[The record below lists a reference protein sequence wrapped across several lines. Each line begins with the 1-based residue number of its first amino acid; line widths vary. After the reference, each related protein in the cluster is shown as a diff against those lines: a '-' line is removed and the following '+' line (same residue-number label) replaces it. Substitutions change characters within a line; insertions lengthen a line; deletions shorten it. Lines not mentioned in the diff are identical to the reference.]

1 MNTDDS
7 THESTVSLLRMIP
20 FIPGLSPGVAGVV
33 INVPKWSLGTE
44 ISRPPLASHELVKE
58 LNKQTVWESKK
69 RIVWLM
75 RFDRMAIQ
83 KCGDVSSSAE
93 KESVASFLK
102 RYLECEKY
110 FLDSASAELN
120 EWETEIHF
128 SLFRIASMEEGS
140 LHDLESQSFLTSTT
154 TSLRFSG
161 DFSDRYWICYFL
173 DSQTQQADIPGGVTL
188 GKRLLPS
195 EDCGI
200 RDDRDLGLMAAPHY
214 NLDASER
221 LYRRQETSTARSWQ
235 QRRVLEL
242 LIYSKMLEELRASA
256 SGILHSVKR
265 LALRSHND
273 KYFESNSNSFRAV
286 IQEANRLQELG
297 EKEDYASIVRE

>member
-1 MNTDDS
+1 
-7 THESTVSLLRMIP
+7 
-20 FIPGLSPGVAGVV
+20 
-33 INVPKWSLGTE
+33 
-44 ISRPPLASHELVKE
+44 
-58 LNKQTVWESKK
+58 
-69 RIVWLM
+69 
-75 RFDRMAIQ
+75 MAIQ

-93 KESVASFLK
+93 KESLASFLK

-120 EWETEIHF
+120 EWETELHF
-128 SLFRIASMEEGS
+128 SFFRITSMEEGS
-140 LHDLESQSFLTSTT
+140 LHELESQSFLTSTT

-173 DSQTQQADIPGGVTL
+173 DFQTQQADIPGGVIL
-188 GKRLLPS
+188 GERLRPS
-195 EDCGI
+195 EDCGT

-221 LYRRQETSTARSWQ
+221 LYRRQETRTARAWQ

-242 LIYSKMLEELRASA
+242 LIYSKMLEELRESA
-256 SGILHSVKR
+256 SGILYSVKR

-273 KYFESNSNSFRAV
+273 KYFESKSKFFQAA

-297 EKEDYASIVRE
+297 EKEDYASTAREWQRYIKILVVVEENLIDNIEKIDQWEQRERDRQSQQPRWTDRDIRNHFTTILRLTIST

>member
-1 MNTDDS
+1 
-7 THESTVSLLRMIP
+7 
-20 FIPGLSPGVAGVV
+20 
-33 INVPKWSLGTE
+33 
-44 ISRPPLASHELVKE
+44 
-58 LNKQTVWESKK
+58 
-69 RIVWLM
+69 
-75 RFDRMAIQ
+75 MAIQ

-93 KESVASFLK
+93 KESLASFLK

-120 EWETEIHF
+120 EWETELHF
-128 SLFRIASMEEGS
+128 SFFRITSMEEGS
-140 LHDLESQSFLTSTT
+140 LHELESQSFLTSTT

-173 DSQTQQADIPGGVTL
+173 DSQTQQADIPGGVIL
-188 GKRLLPS
+188 GERLRPS
-195 EDCGI
+195 EDCGT

-221 LYRRQETSTARSWQ
+221 LYRRQETRTARSWQ

-242 LIYSKMLEELRASA
+242 LIYSKMLEELRESA
-256 SGILHSVKR
+256 SGILYSVKR

-273 KYFESNSNSFRAV
+273 KYFESKSKFFQAA

-297 EKEDYASIVRE
+297 EKEDYASTAREWQRYIKILVVVEENLIDNIEKIDQWEQIFRTHCLV

>member
-1 MNTDDS
+1 
-7 THESTVSLLRMIP
+7 
-20 FIPGLSPGVAGVV
+20 
-33 INVPKWSLGTE
+33 
-44 ISRPPLASHELVKE
+44 
-58 LNKQTVWESKK
+58 
-69 RIVWLM
+69 
-75 RFDRMAIQ
+75 MAIQ

-93 KESVASFLK
+93 KESLASFLK

-120 EWETEIHF
+120 EWETELHF
-128 SLFRIASMEEGS
+128 SFFRITSMEEGS
-140 LHDLESQSFLTSTT
+140 LHELESQSFLTSTT

-173 DSQTQQADIPGGVTL
+173 DSQTQQADIPGGVIL
-188 GKRLLPS
+188 GERLRPS
-195 EDCGI
+195 EDCGT

-221 LYRRQETSTARSWQ
+221 LYRRQETRTARSWQ

-242 LIYSKMLEELRASA
+242 LIYSKMLEELRESA
-256 SGILHSVKR
+256 SGILYSVKR

-273 KYFESNSNSFRAV
+273 KYFESKSKFFQAA

-297 EKEDYASIVRE
+297 EKEDYASTAREWQRYIKILVVVEENLIDNIEKIDQWEQRERDRQSQQPRWTDRDIRNHFTTILRLTIST

>member
-1 MNTDDS
+1 
-7 THESTVSLLRMIP
+7 
-20 FIPGLSPGVAGVV
+20 
-33 INVPKWSLGTE
+33 
-44 ISRPPLASHELVKE
+44 
-58 LNKQTVWESKK
+58 
-69 RIVWLM
+69 
-75 RFDRMAIQ
+75 MAIQ

-93 KESVASFLK
+93 KESLASFLK

-120 EWETEIHF
+120 EWETELHF
-128 SLFRIASMEEGS
+128 SFFRITSMEEGS
-140 LHDLESQSFLTSTT
+140 LHELESQSFLTSTT

-173 DSQTQQADIPGGVTL
+173 DSQTQQADIPGGVIL
-188 GKRLLPS
+188 GERLRPS
-195 EDCGI
+195 EDCGT

-221 LYRRQETSTARSWQ
+221 LYRRQETRTARSWQ

-242 LIYSKMLEELRASA
+242 LIYSKMLEELRESA
-256 SGILHSVKR
+256 SGILYSVKR

-273 KYFESNSNSFRAV
+273 KYFESKSKFFQAA
-286 IQEANRLQELG
+286 IQEANQLQELG
-297 EKEDYASIVRE
+297 EKEDYASTAREWQRYIKILVVVEENLIDNIEKIDQWEQRERDRQSQQPRWTDRDIRNHFTTILRLTIST